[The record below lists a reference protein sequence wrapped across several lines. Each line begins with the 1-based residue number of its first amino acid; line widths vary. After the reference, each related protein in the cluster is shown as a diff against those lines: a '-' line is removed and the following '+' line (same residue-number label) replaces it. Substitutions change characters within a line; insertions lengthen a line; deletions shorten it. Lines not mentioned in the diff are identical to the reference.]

1 MLSFKDIRD
10 FLFAG
15 YAHDMFD
22 DEEFCLLYDFY
33 RSKNPDYPYSS
44 YASFD
49 LEEMDPAECYTEF
62 RVEKWHIPLL
72 ADRLQIPPT
81 FQCPQR
87 SVCDGIEGLCMLLKR
102 LAYPCRYSD
111 MVHRFARPVP
121 VLSMITNTVLE
132 YIYDRHSHRLAQWNN
147 QVMNPNHLQ
156 QYADA
161 ISAKG
166 SPLDNCFGFVDG
178 TVRPISHPGQHQRAV
193 YNGHKRVHAL
203 KFQSLALPNGIIGN
217 LYGPI
222 GMLIIVWQYLYM
234 VLCSVKNS
242 SIKNQ
247 KGLKNKKKHKR
258 NLV

>member
-1 MLSFKDIRD
+1 MSSFKDIRD
-10 FLFAG
+10 FVFVG

-33 RSKNPDYPYSS
+33 QSKNPDFPYNS

-49 LEEMDPAECYTEF
+49 LGEMILLS
-62 RVEKWHIPLL
+62 VIPSSSREMAHSL
-72 ADRLQIPPT
+72 AGRQATDSPT

-121 VLSMITNTVLE
+121 VLSMIPNTVLD
-132 YIYDRHSHRLAQWNN
+132 YVFDRHGHRLTQWNN
-147 QVMNPNHLQ
+147 QVMDPNHLQ
-156 QYADA
+156 QYADV

-178 TVRPISHPGQHQRAV
+178 TDQPISRPGQHQRAV

-203 KFQSLALPNGIIGN
+203 KFQSVALPNGLIGN

-222 GMLIIVWQYLYM
+222 GNNNYNNVWNYLCM
-234 VLCSVKNS
+234 VVSSV
-242 SIKNQ
+242 
-247 KGLKNKKKHKR
+247 
-258 NLV
+258 